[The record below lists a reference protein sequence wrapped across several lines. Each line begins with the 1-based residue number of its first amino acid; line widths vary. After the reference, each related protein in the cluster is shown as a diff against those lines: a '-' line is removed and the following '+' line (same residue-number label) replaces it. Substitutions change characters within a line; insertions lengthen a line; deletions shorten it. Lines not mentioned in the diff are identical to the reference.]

1 MFLTI
6 YKHQF
11 GWLSEGGDNFLN
23 LLQKEGGGGY
33 PEKVGGGLTL
43 EETVVDDTFLVSN
56 ESNDNRWR
64 DSEK

>member
-23 LLQKEGGGGY
+23 LLQKEGGGG
-33 PEKVGGGLTL
+33 GGLTL